1 MDRENRVSPFFE
13 PSGGPYGADPYS
25 ENTLREVAEGGIN
38 PECSTGLIE
47 IVGLRLG
54 ALDI

>member
-13 PSGGPYGADPYS
+13 PSGGPYEGPYS
-25 ENTLREVAEGGIN
+25 ENTLREVAEGGVK

-54 ALDI
+54 ALAI